1 MRDPVYT
8 AAAMAHHPFQPHR
21 PGALP
26 LSAFFT
32 AAQQS
37 LFPAMTYPEV
47 ASMSEPLPEQA
58 PSDAGLHAALGRPR
72 QPSVHPRS
80 LKSLQSE
87 EGQDDDPKVTLDSQ
101 NLWNEFHKRGTE
113 MVITK
118 SGRRMFPPFKVRV
131 DGLDETAKYIL
142 LMDIVAVDDCRY
154 KFHNSRWMVA
164 GKADPEMPKR
174 MYIHPDSPS
183 KGEQWM
189 SKPVAFHKLKL
200 TNNISD
206 KHGFTI
212 LNSMHKYQ
220 PRFHIVRANDIMKL
234 PYSTF
239 RTYVFPETEF
249 IAVTAYQNEKIT
261 QLKIDNNPFAKGFRD
276 TGNGRREKRSKQFTI
291 YPLHETQGKADHE
304 GAESDDSCEPPTTRD
319 QFHSPRELSTPTRQ
333 DDNNIGSDSDMDHRD
348 VEIAEVGCS
357 RTERVSFFSKKN
369 EEMPR
374 TKPAVSKSPGSDD
387 KIKERTIFRTS
398 DDSSSKEAEASKK
411 PTSEIKDGAQP
422 MLLQDSSSLS
432 AAQRQTLDFSSVHRQ
447 QQFLKLGA
455 PLLLHPGQLS
465 MKPEVF
471 PAAGMGHLLS
481 SLPGVNNPENGGF
494 SSQSFTSA
502 SPFMFHLS
510 QHMLASQGIPLS
522 PFGGLLSYPYRYM
535 AAPAAIAPALPTCS
549 ATSTLAR
556 NHCFRSHQ
564 PWLRFNPYQIPTS
577 AASCQN
583 LLTTGS
589 PASSNSLSELS
600 KSGSRE
606 SSPVTENPSERTKV
620 KLKTA
625 PIKTIVKESIK
636 ELQSLQDPARQF
648 GKPLPSQ

>member
-1 MRDPVYT
+1 MRDPVDT
-8 AAAMAHHPFQPHR
+8 AAAMAYHPFQAHR
-21 PGALP
+21 PDALP
-26 LSAFFT
+26 LSALLT
-32 AAQQS
+32 AAQPS
-37 LFPAMTYPEV
+37 FFPALAFPDV
-47 ASMSEPLPEQA
+47 SSLSEPVSGQA
-58 PSDAGLHAALGRPR
+58 ASDAGLRAALRR
-72 QPSVHPRS
+72 QHPPVPQTEAE
-80 LKSLQSE
+80 L
-87 EGQDDDPKVTLDSQ
+87 DDDPKVTLESK
-101 NLWNEFHKRGTE
+101 NLWNEFHKMGTE

-276 TGNGRREKRSKQFTI
+276 TGNGRREKRNKQLNVSL
-291 YPLHETQGKADHE
+291 LHENQSKADRDS
-304 GAESDDSCEPPTTRD
+304 ADSDDSCEQPSTSDP
-319 QFHSPRELSTPTRQ
+319 FCSPLELVSSPLMSTPTCQ
-333 DDNNIGSDSDMDHRD
+333 DENNTGSDSDVDLQHED
-348 VEIAEVGCS
+348 ISEASCS
-357 RTERVSFFSKKN
+357 RAEHTSTWSLKS
-369 EEMPR
+369 EEMLR
-374 TKPAVSKSPGSDD
+374 SRSAVCKSNDSQDTT
-387 KIKERTIFRTS
+387 KERTVFRTS
-398 DDSSSKEAEASKK
+398 DDMYSTETDFPKK
-411 PTSEIKDGAQP
+411 HTSETKDGVVP
-422 MLLQDSSSLS
+422 LMLQMQSSSSLS
-432 AAQRQTLDFSSVHRQ
+432 AAHLQTLDFSSAHS

-455 PLLLHPGQLS
+455 PLLFHPGQLS
-465 MKPEVF
+465 VKPEAF
-471 PAAGMGHLLS
+471 PSVGMGHLFS
-481 SLPGVNNPENGGF
+481 SLSGVNELENRGL
-494 SSQSFTSA
+494 SPQSITSP

-510 QHMLASQGIPLS
+510 QQMLASQGISLS

-549 ATSTLAR
+549 ATSSLTN
-556 NHCFRSHQ
+556 NHHFRSSR

-577 AASCQN
+577 VTSCQS
-583 LLTTGS
+583 LLTTRS
-589 PASSNSLSELS
+589 NASNSRSELS

-606 SSPVTENPSERTKV
+606 SSPVYDDHSYKTKATQKTVPHKATV
-620 KLKTA
+620 KSSNAKH
-625 PIKTIVKESIK
+625 I
-636 ELQSLQDPARQF
+636 
-648 GKPLPSQ
+648 